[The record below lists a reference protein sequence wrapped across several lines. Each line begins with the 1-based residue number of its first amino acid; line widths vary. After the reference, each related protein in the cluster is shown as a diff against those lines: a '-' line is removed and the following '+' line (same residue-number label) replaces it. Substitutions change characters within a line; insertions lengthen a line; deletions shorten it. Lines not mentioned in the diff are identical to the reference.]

1 MKRIDK
7 YKVPSLMQIESK
19 EVVEM
24 RRKTSVTTNGK
35 ERPQGFSQT
44 LRNNVSLDVLPKRTY
59 KVTECWSELPLFSLV
74 ETTPRTDKQRPGQGC
89 SPGVNTLS
97 YWPPGA
103 DLGSNSLSLNWG
115 EGCFLVTT
123 SKSDRCKCTGTVQ
136 WSYVGVE
143 WCLE

>member
-59 KVTECWSELPLFSLV
+59 KVTEC
-74 ETTPRTDKQRPGQGC
+74 
-89 SPGVNTLS
+89 
-97 YWPPGA
+97 
-103 DLGSNSLSLNWG
+103 
-115 EGCFLVTT
+115 
-123 SKSDRCKCTGTVQ
+123 
-136 WSYVGVE
+136 
-143 WCLE
+143 